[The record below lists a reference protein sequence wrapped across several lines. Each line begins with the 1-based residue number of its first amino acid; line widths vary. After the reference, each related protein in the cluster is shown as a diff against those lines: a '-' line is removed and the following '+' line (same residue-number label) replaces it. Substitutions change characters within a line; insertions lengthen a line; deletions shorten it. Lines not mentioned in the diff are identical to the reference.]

1 MARHYG
7 NHLQKHPS
15 YSHRQTLGL
24 QDEREK
30 KRGRKRK
37 RGEKDGVKDW
47 RSGAGESEEKKAGR
61 QIIRSDRMAGQDRDK
76 RGWFGKKK
84 RKKKIM
90 DKEGMRP
97 QLQETGIW
105 ASVAEREKSC
115 EGWVSGTGHNTT
127 ITAALPCLVHSATLC
142 PCVQTWKWP
151 SAL

>member
-1 MARHYG
+1 MSRHYG
-7 NHLQKHPS
+7 NDLQKHPS
-15 YSHRQTLGL
+15 YSHRRTLGL
-24 QDEREK
+24 QEEREK
-30 KRGRKRK
+30 KRRRKRK
-37 RGEKDGVKDW
+37 RGENDGVKDW

-61 QIIRSDRMAGQDRDK
+61 QIIRSDRTTGQRQK
-76 RGWFGKKK
+76 RVVQKKKK
-84 RKKKIM
+84 REKKM

-115 EGWVSGTGHNTT
+115 EGWVSGTGDNTT
-127 ITAALPCLVHSATLC
+127 ITAALPRLVHSATLC